1 MSKFEQIKERYARGF
16 ITDTQLSRYLALG
29 VIDQEQYDEIYAI
42 KHPVEEVVEEVVEP
56 TEPTEE
62 PTTEEPTTEEVMEEP
77 TEE

>member
-42 KHPVEEVVEEVVEP
+42 KHPVEVEEVVEP

-62 PTTEEPTTEEVMEEP
+62 PTEEPTTEE
-77 TEE
+77 